1 MTGAM
6 IARSCSRWDIN
17 FASMNRRSIIFY
29 LALGAALQLVVACS
43 SSSSVTKQRTVD
55 DVFGEAMKAY
65 DNGEW
70 LDAQSKFEVVKLQY
84 PASQFADDAQ
94 YYLAEINF
102 ERGEYIMAAFNYNLV
117 RRSYPSSEFVQRAM
131 FKTGLCY
138 DKISLPADRDQENT
152 LKAIQA
158 YTEFQTMYGR
168 DSLARE
174 ASVRIHDLRNRLAER
189 YWLITEHYMNTTIR
203 RAAIIHLDAIIDE
216 FADTKWLEPAL
227 VLKLRILIDQEKID
241 DARAVLATYRR
252 LVRDPQQSAEVS
264 TLEKELP

>member
-1 MTGAM
+1 
-6 IARSCSRWDIN
+6 
-17 FASMNRRSIIFY
+17 MNRFLVRLSLSAI
-29 LALGAALQLVVACS
+29 AALQLVGGCS
-43 SSSSVTKQRTVD
+43 SSNTVAKQKTVD
-55 DVFGEAMKAY
+55 DVYAEAKQAY

-70 LDAQSKFEVVKLQY
+70 LEAQSKMEVIKLQY
-84 PASQFADDAQ
+84 PASQYADDAQ

-158 YTEFQTMYGR
+158 YSEFQTMYGR

-174 ASVRIHDLRNRLAER
+174 AAVRIHELRNRLAER
-189 YWLITEHYMNTTIR
+189 HWLITEHYVNTKIR
-203 RAAIIHLDAIIDE
+203 RAAIIHLDAIVDE

-227 VLKLRILIDQEKID
+227 VLKLRILLQQEKVD

-252 LVRDPQQSAEVS
+252 LVREPQQGAEVAA
-264 TLEKELP
+264 LEKELP

>member
-1 MTGAM
+1 
-6 IARSCSRWDIN
+6 
-17 FASMNRRSIIFY
+17 MNRHIVLIL
-29 LALGAALQLVVACS
+29 LAMTAALQLVVGCS
-43 SSSSVTKQRTVD
+43 STKTAEKQKTVD
-55 DVFGEAMKAY
+55 DVFGEAKKAY

-70 LDAQSKFEVVKLQY
+70 LEAQAKFEVIKLQY
-84 PASQFADDAQ
+84 PASQYADDAQ

-131 FKTGLCY
+131 FKTGQCY

-152 LKAIQA
+152 IKAIQA
-158 YTEFQTMYGR
+158 YSEFQTMYGR

-174 ASVRIHDLRNRLAER
+174 ASVRIYDLRNRLAER
-189 YWLITEHYMNTTIR
+189 YWLITEHYMNTKIR

-216 FADTKWLEPAL
+216 YADTKWLEPAL
-227 VLKLRILIDQEKID
+227 VLKLRLLIEQEKVD
-241 DARAVLATYRR
+241 DARAILATYRR
-252 LVRDPQQSAEVS
+252 LVREPQQSDEVA

>member
-1 MTGAM
+1 M
-6 IARSCSRWDIN
+6 
-17 FASMNRRSIIFY
+17 
-29 LALGAALQLVVACS
+29 QLVIGCS
-43 SSSSVTKQRTVD
+43 SSQTTVKQKTVD
-55 DVFGEAMKAY
+55 DVYGEAKKAY

-70 LDAQSKFEVVKLQY
+70 LEAQSKFEVIKLQY
-84 PASQFADDAQ
+84 PASQYADDAQ

-152 LKAIQA
+152 IKAIQA
-158 YTEFQTMYGR
+158 YSEFQTMYGR

-174 ASVRIHDLRNRLAER
+174 ASVRIHELRNRLAER
-189 YWLITEHYMNTTIR
+189 YWLITEHYMNTKIR

-216 FADTKWLEPAL
+216 YADTKWLEPAL
-227 VLKLRILIDQEKID
+227 VLKLRLLIEQEKVD

-252 LVRDPQQSAEVS
+252 LVREPQQSDEVA

>member
-1 MTGAM
+1 
-6 IARSCSRWDIN
+6 
-17 FASMNRRSIIFY
+17 MNRLRISTFIAI
-29 LALGAALQLVVACS
+29 AAALQLVVACS
-43 SSSSVTKQRTVD
+43 SSDSVTKQKTVD
-55 DVFGEAMKAY
+55 DVFGEAKKAY

-70 LDAQSKFEVVKLQY
+70 LEAQSKFEVIKLQY
-84 PASQFADDAQ
+84 PASQYADDAQ

-102 ERGEYIMAAFNYNLV
+102 ERGEYIMAAFNYNLM
-117 RRSYPSSEFVQRAM
+117 RRSYPSSEFVQQAM

-158 YTEFQTMYGR
+158 YSEFQTMYGR

-174 ASVRIHDLRNRLAER
+174 AAVRIHELRNRLAER
-189 YWLITEHYMNTTIR
+189 FWLIAEHYMNTKIR
-203 RAAIIHLDAIIDE
+203 RAALIHLDAIIDE
-216 FADTKWLEPAL
+216 YADTKWLEPAL

-241 DARAVLATYRR
+241 DARAALATYRR
-252 LVRDPQQSAEVS
+252 LVRDPQMSDEVA